1 MVDSA
6 LIVQQMLNGLL
17 FGGQLALVAVGLT
30 LIWGVTRILNFA
42 HGAMIMIGGYL
53 GLFTYRATGNALLA
67 IPVAVLGLFVI
78 GVATESL
85 VVRQLR
91 TRDDSELAA
100 IIGTFGLAVVAEN
113 AIRVT
118 LSSDRE
124 SLPSILTGI
133 WEVGPIILVKEQVL
147 LFGVALCALGAL
159 FGLIKYTRLGMAMR
173 AVAQDRESALLMGV
187 RSDRIYAVTFGLSAA
202 LAGLSGVLLAPVF
215 NIYPSV
221 GWQPFLLAFIVVI
234 IGGLGSVRGTLVAAL
249 LLGVIRSLSLTW
261 VSAQQT
267 QIVLFV
273 AMILI
278 LAVRPSGLSGVV
290 ES

>member
-1 MVDSA
+1 
-6 LIVQQMLNGLL
+6 
-17 FGGQLALVAVGLT
+17 
-30 LIWGVTRILNFA
+30 
-42 HGAMIMIGGYL
+42 MIMVGGYL
-53 GLFTYRATGNALLA
+53 GLFTYRATGSALLA

-147 LFGVALCALGAL
+147 LFGVALGALGAL

-187 RSDRIYAVTFGLSAA
+187 RSDRIYAITFGLSAA

-249 LLGVIRSLSLTW
+249 LLGVVRSLSLTW

-278 LAVRPSGLSGVV
+278 LAVRPTGLSGVV